1 MANTEQNIKV
11 ISKNNSG
18 FPEYLDFERLR
29 TEGIAYLGQLSGK
42 IWTDHNVHDP
52 GITILEVL
60 CYALLDLGYRTNLP
74 VADIFTPD
82 PAAVGKDN
90 NFFSPAEI
98 LSCNPLTII
107 DYRKLLIDIDG
118 VRNAWLTVATDQ
130 KDFCKRGGT
139 DSNGVAGNTDCDEF
153 LNGLYHV
160 YIEPEK
166 NIERDFKN
174 DLDAKTYLD
183 SLYTKVKERLMAHRN
198 FCEDFADVHLL
209 CKFQL
214 GVCANIELNADAD
227 PEKVYL
233 SIAQQLRTF
242 FSPSPVFYT
251 LQQLLDK
258 NKPID
263 EIFAGR
269 PYNLTESHGFID
281 TDELTGLKLKKEI
294 HLSDVYSLI
303 LGIEG
308 VQKINKL
315 DLKNCKDALPNFDWK
330 FKLPENHV
338 LDFSMDCSGFQFTK
352 NGLPFTFDTKKYEGL
367 FQIDWNTNGKFLY
380 QSPSPYLDLHIP
392 KGIYHSDL
400 DEYSLLQNDFPDVYG
415 IAEGGLPD
423 EASDLRKAQALQL
436 KGYLLFFDQL
446 LSGYLSQLK
455 NIRSL
460 FAMASPADQAQKHTY
475 FLNQLEAI
483 PGLNHLLRFAAGAEQ
498 SNATSE
504 QGSILVHLVPKIELD
519 KLISL
524 NLTKPVNPTALA
536 AFTFSSLTSLQIAL
550 SELKDDFYT
559 GSYRSGFLNED
570 SPALYYYL
578 YGSSDQ
584 FALISHTSFK
594 TIADAKLQLS
604 TVTYIGTFEQN
615 YRIFTNSIG
624 EVSFN
629 LEMNMVSASDYLQH
643 IMEDDDLYA
652 ERRNTFLDHLLA
664 RFAERFT
671 DLALLSYGQQSRQQ
685 ASSAAI
691 KAKENFLVNYDEISA
706 NRGKAY
712 DYAEN
717 NWNNA
722 NLSGFENEAKFLSGI
737 ENKQLHS
744 LCNFVVATYDE
755 QYVVNLKIAG
765 QPYFALQEKFD
776 SRAEAEEIAH
786 RVFTALSDPSR
797 LKVHYLNQEKMYGV
811 QLRYDDRNTVF
822 FSTKYKNP
830 QEAETVSVNLNRMFS
845 GVAASEDIFISN
857 YRYHVYLVDYKGDIL
872 SELSVS
878 FVSEPEAHAAEQQL
892 VPKINEAKNWLSGSK
907 LKSRTGT
914 LQFNKT
920 YPEQL
925 KFIDVKSFKI
935 DINNTIVGKP
945 DKFTYEL
952 LDNANSFKFYPERDF
967 GNSKEAR
974 QHCYFVLTLAGNENN
989 YQISGKT
996 DFKLNLVYNGETEAS
1011 CDSTFLTESEAR
1023 EAQQQIIRLIR
1034 EREFTLKTEAVASG
1048 WKFNYRLGYAPEA
1061 DYLFTSADEYSSP
1074 EEAMNHAKAF
1084 HQGIP
1089 SLQIEEEEEIAL
1101 APVKKNSKIPRL
1113 KLTQNVALSTHAL
1126 IRNAFEEQKT
1136 IALLKKNDQPKAFK
1150 GAVEIDESNG
1160 AGRYV
1165 YRLVDKDHVMAFYG
1179 ENYPDKEQAELSRRK
1194 VARMLRQNLRYL
1206 QLCLGGDIIHQV
1218 AGKGS
1223 SLYRYQLKA
1232 HNYFYTSG
1240 ELSGEEMVLFES
1252 TMTYTSKEMAFQ
1264 AFEENYFYVLELA
1277 SVPENYGRLIGLQE
1291 DPAAFVFIPEA
1302 TRIEIQNH
1310 GEGDIVQL
1318 MSELIRSYP
1327 IKRIGY
1333 GSEQFN
1339 DLFCGT
1345 ADPAA
1350 TDPCKTGKSR
1360 QQVYYFV
1367 TGTGGKESG
1376 QWYSLKYYQTV
1387 EECSKEFLLF
1397 IALLKYPGNLYVDC
1411 DPCAKQQE
1419 PVYKIYLRE
1428 VLAESYARFISEADA
1443 WGKEGLEKFI
1453 CAVQSELGFHHYQ
1466 KREDCC
1472 YTFYLSCGE
1481 DLVVHPCVYPT
1492 QKRRNEVLSEI
1503 YEQFNKFVQEQSYA
1517 LRADDKELLL
1527 LDEAGN
1533 PFARQTITGQM
1544 GCELVM
1550 RLIDVIVDVN
1560 SFYQEK
1566 GGELFLLD
1574 SAGNLI
1580 LQSYTQDYGM
1590 ERWKET
1596 LKLFACYFPVLRT
1609 KNETTGVYRYHIEL
1623 RFPGFTACAD
1633 EVKEED
1639 PCGCNGKGAEPVCEL
1654 AWKSSCCFASCEEAM
1669 QALDYI
1675 REVLGSFENYQ
1686 PVVGCT
1692 PDSFGIA
1699 LNFNNRKTAGSL
1711 SANRRVI
1718 SGERIAFNPQCYES
1732 VQMVCSAVERT
1743 KYLTNAEG
1751 LHAVEH
1757 ILLRPGSAADCEC
1770 RDDLYCGE
1778 SKRQCDYQWVVTD
1791 DDPCS
1796 EARNVCFIPGSDPY
1810 SFIATVVLP
1819 AWPARFRAV
1828 NSRLLMEDILYRLAP
1843 AHVLLRVLWLAP
1855 HDFCCFESKY
1865 KNWRRWL
1872 AEKKTCAADFLVCDF
1887 LEFLFRRNYE
1897 CMDDCERCLPGEIAA
1912 PQTHPCLE
1920 VKTTKEDQNRFLNQ
1934 VNKAFCWNPVQC
1946 NGYEFIA
1953 CEQVKLEREN
1963 KINVNEQEAFKNKR
1977 IAMYRSSAS
1986 HIGEHLKKNVTL
1998 PDVLIFLD
2006 EKELT
2011 AEKFETIV
2019 TTIIRNQKPLGKGA
2033 VALNQHQVLHLLEN
2047 VVGYMLDNLC
2057 FNEDGDFKK
2066 LSTAFEK
2073 MRKAKIDLAAV
2084 YNHWDALEMKK
2095 YLPDLSIENIKSLFT
2110 GSNMV

>member
-29 TEGIAYLGQLSGK
+29 TEGITYLGQLSGK
-42 IWTDHNVHDP
+42 IWTDHNMHDP

-82 PAAVGKDN
+82 PATVGKDN

-118 VRNAWLTVATDQ
+118 VRNAWLMVATDQ
-130 KDFCKRGGT
+130 KDLCKHRAT
-139 DSNGVAGNTDCDEF
+139 DSNDTSQHDCDEF

-174 DLDAKTYLD
+174 DTDAKIYLD
-183 SLYTKVKERLMAHRN
+183 SLYGEVKKRLMVHRN
-198 FCEDFADVHLL
+198 FCEDFADVHML
-209 CKFQL
+209 CKFQV
-214 GVCANIELNADAD
+214 GVCAIIDLSADAD

-233 SIAQQLRTF
+233 NIAKQLRTF

-303 LGIEG
+303 LEIDG

-315 DLKNCKDALPNFDWK
+315 GLKNCKDTKPDFDWK

-367 FQIDWNTNGKFLY
+367 FQIDFNANGKFLY
-380 QSPSPYLDLHIP
+380 QSPSPYLDLDIP

-400 DEYSLLQNDFPDVYG
+400 DEYSLLQNDFPRVYG

-446 LSGYLSQLK
+446 LSSYLSQLK
-455 NIRSL
+455 NIRAL
-460 FAMASPADQAQKHTY
+460 FALASPADQAQKHTY

-483 PGLNHLLRFAAGAEQ
+483 PDLNKLLRFAVGAEQ
-498 SNATSE
+498 SNGSAE
-504 QGSILVHLVPKIELD
+504 QGSILVQIVPKNELD
-519 KLISL
+519 NLISL
-524 NLTKPVNPTALA
+524 NLTRSVDPASLS

-550 SELKDDFYT
+550 NELKDDFYT
-559 GSYRSGFLNED
+559 GSYGSGFLNED
-570 SPALYYYL
+570 TSALYYYL

-594 TIADAKLQLS
+594 TIADARLQLS

-624 EVSFN
+624 KVSFD
-629 LEMNMVSASDYLQH
+629 LEMNIVSTKDYLQR
-643 IMEDDDLYA
+643 IVEDDDLYA

-671 DLALLSYGQQSRQQ
+671 DFTLLSYAQQSRQQ
-685 ASSAAI
+685 TSSAVI
-691 KAKENFLVNYDEISA
+691 KAKEDFLLNYDEISA

-717 NWNNA
+717 NRNNA

-737 ENKQLHS
+737 EDKQPHS

-755 QYVVNLKIAG
+755 QYLVNLKIAG

-776 SRAEAEEIAH
+776 SRAEAEETAH
-786 RVFTALSDPSR
+786 SVFTALSDPSR
-797 LKVHYLNQEKMYGV
+797 LKVQYLNHEKMYGV
-811 QLRYDDRNTVF
+811 QLRYDDQNTVF
-822 FSTKYKNP
+822 FSAKYKSS
-830 QEAETVSVNLNRMFS
+830 QEAETVRVNLSRMFS
-845 GVAASEDIFISN
+845 GAPAANDVFISN
-857 YRYHVYLVDYKGDIL
+857 YRYHVYLVDYKNDIL

-878 FVSEPEAHAAEQQL
+878 FASEPEAHAAEQQL
-892 VPKINEAKNWLSGSK
+892 IPKINEAKNWLSGSK
-907 LKSRTGT
+907 LKSSAGT

-935 DINNTIVGKP
+935 DINNTIIGKP

-952 LDNANSFKFYPERDF
+952 LDNANSFKFYPERNF

-996 DFKLNLVYNGETEAS
+996 DFKLNLVHNGEVEAS
-1011 CDSTFLTESEAR
+1011 CDSIFLTESEAR
-1023 EAQQQIIRLIR
+1023 EAQQQIIKLIR
-1034 EREFTLKTEAVASG
+1034 QREFTLKTEAVASG
-1048 WKFNYRLGYAPEA
+1048 WKFNYRLGYTPEA
-1061 DYLFTSADEYSSP
+1061 HYLFTSADEYSSP
-1074 EEAMNHAKAF
+1074 EEAMNHAKVF
-1084 HQGIP
+1084 HQSIP
-1089 SLQIEEEEEIAL
+1089 SLQMEEGEKIVM
-1101 APVKKNSKIPRL
+1101 APAKKNSKIPRL
-1113 KLTQNVALSTHAL
+1113 KLTDNVEIAGQIL

-1136 IALLKKNDQPKAFK
+1136 IALLKRNGRPEAFK

-1160 AGRYV
+1160 AGSYV
-1165 YRLVDKDHVMAFYG
+1165 YRLVDKDHVIAFYR
-1179 ENYPDKEQAELSRRK
+1179 ESYPDKELAELNRRK
-1194 VARMLRQNLRYL
+1194 AARMLRQNLRYL
-1206 QLCLGGDIIHQV
+1206 QLCLGGDIIHQT
-1218 AGKGS
+1218 AGKKN

-1240 ELSGEEMVLFES
+1240 KFCGEEMVLFES
-1252 TMTYTSKEMAFQ
+1252 TMTYTSREMALQ

-1277 SVPENYGRLIGLQE
+1277 SVPDNYGRLIGLDE
-1291 DPAAFVFIPEA
+1291 DPAAFVFIPAA
-1302 TRIEIQNH
+1302 TRTEIQSH
-1310 GEGDIVQL
+1310 GEDNLVQV
-1318 MSELIRSYP
+1318 MSELIGSYP
-1327 IKRIGY
+1327 IKRAGY

-1339 DLFCGT
+1339 ALFCGA
-1345 ADPAA
+1345 ADPAL
-1350 TDPCKTGKSR
+1350 TNPCKTGKPR

-1367 TGTGGKESG
+1367 TNAGGGKGSG
-1376 QWYSLKYYQTV
+1376 QWQSLKYYQTV
-1387 EECSKEFLLF
+1387 EECRKEFLFF

-1419 PVYKIYLRE
+1419 PVYRIYLRE

-1443 WGKEGLEKFI
+1443 WGKDGLEKFI
-1453 CAVQSELGFHHYQ
+1453 CAVQSELGFHRYQ

-1492 QKRRNEVLSEI
+1492 QKRRNEVLNEI
-1503 YEQFNKFVQEQSYA
+1503 YEQFNKFVQEQAYA

-1533 PFARQTITGQM
+1533 PFARQTISEQM
-1544 GCELVM
+1544 GCGQVM
-1550 RLIDVIVDVN
+1550 RLIDVIGDIN

-1566 GGELFLLD
+1566 DGELFLLD
-1574 SAGNLI
+1574 SSGNLI
-1580 LQSYTQDYGM
+1580 LQSYAQNYGM
-1590 ERWKET
+1590 ELWKET
-1596 LKLFACYFPVLRT
+1596 LKLFACYFPVLKN
-1609 KNETTGVYRYHIEL
+1609 KNETTGEDLYHIEL
-1623 RFPGFTACAD
+1623 KFPGFTTCAD
-1633 EVKEED
+1633 EVQEED
-1639 PCGCNGKGAEPVCEL
+1639 PCGCNAGKTEPVCEL
-1654 AWKSSCCFASCEEAM
+1654 AWKSSCGYASCEEAIE
-1669 QALDYI
+1669 ALSYI
-1675 REVLGSFENYQ
+1675 REILSSFENYQ

-1692 PDSFGIA
+1692 SDSFGIA
-1699 LNFNNRKTAGSL
+1699 LNFGNRNTAVST
-1711 SANRRVI
+1711 AENRRII

-1751 LHAVEH
+1751 LYAVEH

-1770 RDDLYCGE
+1770 RGDLYCGE
-1778 SKRQCDYQWVVTD
+1778 SKRQCDYQWIVTD
-1791 DDPCS
+1791 NDPCS
-1796 EARNVCFIPGSDPY
+1796 EEHNVCFIPGSDPY

-1819 AWPARFRAV
+1819 AWPARFREA
-1828 NSRLLMEDILYRLAP
+1828 NRRLLMEDILYRLTP

-1865 KNWRRWL
+1865 KNWHRWL
-1872 AEKKTCAADFLVCDF
+1872 AEKKTCSTDFSVCDF
-1887 LEFLFRRNYE
+1887 LDFLFRKNYK
-1897 CMDDCERCLPGEIAA
+1897 CIDDCVNCLPCEITA
-1912 PQTHPCLE
+1912 PQTNPCSE
-1920 VKTTKEDQNRFLNQ
+1920 VVVTKEDQNRFLNQ
-1934 VNKAFCWNPVQC
+1934 VNKAFCWELRNC
-1946 NGYEFIA
+1946 DGYEFIA
-1953 CEQVKLEREN
+1953 CEQAIVERE
-1963 KINVNEQEAFKNKR
+1963 KIINVKDQEAFKNKR
-1977 IAMYRSSAS
+1977 IARYRNATDQ
-1986 HIGEHLKKNVTL
+1986 IGAQLKKNLTL
-1998 PDVLIFLD
+1998 PDVGAFLN
-2006 EKELT
+2006 EKEPA
-2011 AEKFETIV
+2011 AEQFETII
-2019 TTIIRNQKPLGKGA
+2019 TTIIQNKKPSGKGA
-2033 VALNQHQVLHLLEN
+2033 VALNKHQVLHLLEN

-2057 FNEDGDFKK
+2057 FNKGGDFKI
-2066 LSTAFEK
+2066 LSPAFER

-2095 YLPDLSIENIKSLFT
+2095 HLPDLSIDYIKSLFT
-2110 GSNMV
+2110 DSDIV